1 MLNKRFKAN
10 RPKIIGSTDIT
21 PYWQVVEKII
31 RESNIILEILDA
43 RMPEISRNE
52 EIEEKVKNSGKE
64 LIFILNKSDLVPN
77 YYLSKKRK
85 KFPGKVFYLSAKD
98 NQGMDKLRSYIFALS
113 KKHENIKVGVL
124 GYPNTGKSSVINSL
138 VRRKKSPVSSRAG
151 TTHGPQ
157 WVSMKGNILIIDSP
171 GVIPL
176 KENDEI
182 RHALIGSRN
191 VEKIKNKEIVA
202 GKIIELFI
210 DKKKISEFYEIKI
223 ENENPENILEAIGEK
238 RAFIKKGG
246 LIDEMRTA
254 EQIIRDWQT
263 GRLRL

>member
-1 MLNKRFKAN
+1 
-10 RPKIIGSTDIT
+10 
-21 PYWQVVEKII
+21 
-31 RESNIILEILDA
+31 
-43 RMPEISRNE
+43 
-52 EIEEKVKNSGKE
+52 
-64 LIFILNKSDLVPN
+64 
-77 YYLSKKRK
+77 
-85 KFPGKVFYLSAKD
+85 
-98 NQGMDKLRSYIFALS
+98 
-113 KKHENIKVGVL
+113 
-124 GYPNTGKSSVINSL
+124 
-138 VRRKKSPVSSRAG
+138 
-151 TTHGPQ
+151 
-157 WVSMKGNILIIDSP
+157 MKGNILIIDSP